1 MDSQDAGCDMTIYRD
16 PPKCKQQFRKDDV
29 VWTPLR
35 HRAVLKKY
43 NIETARWSARYVNAI
58 DGQLAEETLLD
69 PRYLTHA
76 E

>member
-1 MDSQDAGCDMTIYRD
+1 MTVHRD
-16 PPKCKQQFRKDDV
+16 PPRCKQQFRKDDV

-35 HRAVLKKY
+35 RRAVLQRY
-43 NIETARWSARYVNAI
+43 NADSERWSARYVNAI
-58 DGQLAEETLLD
+58 DGQMAEETILD